1 MTTFISL
8 APKIHISLFLF
19 IYLIFVS
26 LSPMLELGIQSRV
39 NFIVISC
46 MGSSKLN
53 QDFASVFTSIEVQ
66 WPELGDCGFGCVFNS
81 N

>member
-1 MTTFISL
+1 
-8 APKIHISLFLF
+8 
-19 IYLIFVS
+19 
-26 LSPMLELGIQSRV
+26 MLELGIQSRV
-39 NFIVISC
+39 NFVVIFC